1 DQIHYAND
9 IILNHDP
16 KQIVIYCGENDFAAS
31 SSVTPDLVFDRF
43 LQLYKIIRSKYP
55 GVPVVCISM
64 KPSPSKLEMMDK
76 IYAYNALLQDY
87 IAVDSSITYAD
98 IFTPML
104 NPDGSPDRSYFFSDM
119 LHMNKKGYQVWNSV
133 VLPLIIKQ

>member
-1 DQIHYAND
+1 
-9 IILNHDP
+9 
-16 KQIVIYCGENDFAAS
+16 
-31 SSVTPDLVFDRF
+31 
-43 LQLYKIIRSKYP
+43 
-55 GVPVVCISM
+55 
-64 KPSPSKLEMMDK
+64 MMDK